1 MMIHK
6 HITIEKEHNNT
17 LDQIIGNVVGVN
29 NYSEAVRFLCMNY
42 DPEAQR
48 TRDTKLNA
56 MSKEISI
63 MLTILASSLVD
74 SVEPDEISNYQEIEL
89 YKTARKIVNN
99 NIQKNV
105 TRSSKKTRRS
115 IDENIE
121 TKKTIF

>member
-1 MMIHK
+1 MIHK
-6 HITIEKEHNNT
+6 HITIAEEHNNI
-17 LDQIIGNVVGVN
+17 LDHIIGNVVGVN

-42 DPEAQR
+42 DPETQR

-63 MLTILASSLVD
+63 LLTILASSLAE

-89 YKTARKIVNN
+89 YKTAREIVNN

-105 TRSSKKTRRS
+105 TRSSKKTKRS
-115 IDENIE
+115 IDENVE
-121 TKKTIF
+121 ANKTIF